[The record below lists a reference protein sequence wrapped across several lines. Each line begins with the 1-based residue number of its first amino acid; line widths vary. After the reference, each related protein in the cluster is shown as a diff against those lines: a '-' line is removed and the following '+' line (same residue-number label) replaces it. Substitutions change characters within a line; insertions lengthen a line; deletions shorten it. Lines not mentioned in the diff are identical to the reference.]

1 MSVSAP
7 VSAPLLA
14 PDDPPPFE
22 IVNPNGRSR
31 ALLVCEHGGRAV
43 PRQLAALGLGPD
55 HYDRH
60 YAYDI
65 GVRRVTMT
73 LARLLDAPAVIANYS
88 RLVVDLNR
96 AVDHPTAFPVSG
108 EGHPVPGNITMSAA
122 DRALRIAEIYE
133 PFHAALAGLVDARV
147 AAGNLP
153 ALVAIHSF
161 TPVFFDERRPWEFGV
176 LWLQDGRLAH
186 PLIADF
192 RARGYSVGDNEPY
205 DARAM
210 WGTAV
215 NVHGD
220 ARRLANVL
228 VEIRH
233 DEIDT
238 DEKSNLWAKM
248 LGDSLKTVL
257 DSPELDGYYEGP
269 QHVFDPEAE
278 RLYFE
283 ALAERARRQS

>member
-1 MSVSAP
+1 MSVSTP
-7 VSAPLLA
+7 VTAPLLA
-14 PDDPPPFE
+14 PDEPPPFE
-22 IVNPNGRSR
+22 IINPDGRSK
-31 ALLVCEHGGRAV
+31 LLLLCEHGGLAV
-43 PRQLAALGLGPD
+43 PRQLAGLGLGPE
-55 HYDRH
+55 HYTKH

-65 GVRRVTMT
+65 GVRRMTLT
-73 LARLLDAPAVIANYS
+73 LARLLDAPAVVANYS

-96 AVDHPTAFPVSG
+96 SVDHPTAFPVSG
-108 EGHPVPGNITMSAA
+108 EGVPVPGNVSMSAA

-133 PFHAALAGLVDARV
+133 PFHAAIKQLIDARIAV
-147 AAGNLP
+147 GILP
-153 ALVAIHSF
+153 CLLAIHSF
-161 TPVFFDERRPWEFGV
+161 TPVFFAERRPWEFGV
-176 LWLQDGRLAH
+176 LWVQDNRMAL
-186 PLIADF
+186 PLINDF
-192 RARGYSVGDNEPY
+192 RARGYTVGDNEPY

-220 ARRLANVL
+220 ARGLPNAL
-228 VEIRH
+228 VEVRH

-238 DEKSNLWAKM
+238 DEKSDLWTKM

-278 RLYFE
+278 RQYFE
-283 ALAERARRQS
+283 ALADRARRQS